1 MPTRRTPSLVW
12 IGSALALVLVLG
24 ACTPGGQFDPTEV
37 LSSDIFSTKKKLA
50 GEREPL
56 FPNGV
61 PGTETGVPPDL
72 VKGYQPPPEQQQ
84 SADNAEIPP
93 APKPA
98 AIPATSKPKHKPK
111 PKSKPAVAHAPASSP
126 AQAPV
131 SAAHDPAW
139 DQAPSSA
146 PVSGRTIRLGIGRRR
161 RRKPLNRLGRARRK
175 RRRRKPTGPRRGSMR
190 SLPGRRRL
198 RAKPS
203 RPRSLRNRTSR
214 IHRHPAP
221 IHAIRVGIESG
232 MRRLCAASLLA
243 LAVR

>member
-12 IGSALALVLVLG
+12 IGSALALGLVLG

-37 LSSDIFSTKKKLA
+37 LSSDVFSTKKKLA

-98 AIPATSKPKHKPK
+98 AIPATSKPKPKPK

-139 DQAPSSA
+139 NQAPSSA
-146 PVSGRTIRLGIGRRR
+146 PVSGAHD
-161 RRKPLNRLGRARRK
+161 PAWDRA
-175 RRRRKPTGPRRGSMR
+175 PASAQAAQPAW
-190 SLPGRRRL
+190 PNPPQ
-198 RAKPS
+198 A
-203 RPRSLRNRTSR
+203 TSAQTNW
-214 IHRHPAP
+214 PAP
-221 IHAIRVGIESG
+221 GQHAQPAWP
-232 MRRLCAASLLA
+232 AAPPGQA
-243 LAVR
+243 QQTAQPPQPN